1 MIWVVSY
8 LCLVA
13 SLSCISF
20 ALYGWDKRQAVL
32 TRRRVPEQ
40 TLHLID
46 LAGGWPG
53 GLLGQKYFR
62 HKTKKLSFRIRFW
75 LTVLLHL
82 AIVGALGYENLMGS
96 QAHGIPAPSDLLIET
111 ITTR

>member
-1 MIWVVSY
+1 MIWAIYY

-32 TRRRVPEQ
+32 ARWRVSEQ
-40 TLHLID
+40 TLHLFD

-53 GLLGQKYFR
+53 GLLGQRYFR

-82 AIVGALGYENLMGS
+82 AVVGALGYENLIGS
-96 QAHGIPAPSDLLIET
+96 HAHWIPAPFDSLIQ
-111 ITTR
+111 TTTAR